1 VASFPTHPSL
11 EGFTGFLMRKIS
23 ATTFERF
30 SAATA
35 EYGLHPM
42 HFGMLTVLDA
52 DSPISQHDLSQRTG
66 VDPSSM
72 VARMDVLEELGLV
85 ERQRR
90 PDDRRAYEIR
100 LTDKGRT
107 VLGELRGVAAQHMEQ
122 MLAPLGPA
130 ERKQLNELLR
140 RISAGLSGG
149 QPAS

>member
-140 RISAGLSGG
+140 RISAGLADG
-149 QPAS
+149 QPSS

>member
-1 VASFPTHPSL
+1 
-11 EGFTGFLMRKIS
+11 MRKIS
-23 ATTFERF
+23 AATFGRF
-30 SAATA
+30 SPAPA

-72 VARMDVLEELGLV
+72 VARMDVLEERGLV
-85 ERQRR
+85 ERRR
-90 PDDRRAYEIR
+90 KADDRRAYEIR

-107 VLGELRGVAAQHMEQ
+107 VLGELRGVAAQHMER
-122 MLAPLGPA
+122 MLAPLGPD

-140 RISAGLSGG
+140 RI
-149 QPAS
+149 